1 MASSPSV
8 GTTVAPEISGLTFI
22 KLLGSGGFADV
33 YLYEQ
38 ASPARRVAVKVLRD
52 PALGRDGLS
61 RFKAEADAMA
71 QLEHPHIVPVY
82 SVGQTAEGLPF
93 FTMMYY
99 PKGSLSS
106 RVKQGPMPVAEVL
119 RLGVQL
125 AGALETAHRAG
136 ILHRDV
142 KPANVLVDQFGRI
155 GLGDFG
161 IASRLA
167 AADPES
173 SFSVPWC
180 APEILLGTSSGSA
193 RSDVYGLAA
202 TLWHLLVGRSPF
214 EVPGGD
220 NASDAMAA
228 RVLGMPPPSTD
239 LDDVPMALDR
249 LLRRGLSKDP
259 AQRPGSVLEFV
270 RSLQAIQETSGNG
283 RTELVLPPEEATS
296 LARVQVE
303 GTTLVPPTVRPAGPA
318 TPPPP
323 VSPARWGGGDPT
335 GPQTPPRVPAAM
347 PSPGSYPLPA
357 PPQHPAAPL
366 RQPMAPA
373 PIQQPAPV
381 AQVQHFAQTPAH
393 FQPAHPQPSPV
404 PPPPP
409 GPPSQ
414 QRPRRRGIGLWLGVS
429 AGVIALGVVAA
440 AVIFLR
446 PNSSAGT
453 YPGGTRTPSTT
464 TSASPMTRVSLLT
477 ADDLVQGQGGT
488 WVEATTRSVTTC
500 LPKPSGQSTSAQ
512 TINFTSSWQNGT
524 AFHQVELFP
533 SQELAAE
540 AFVSAR
546 ASLGGCAVQDLTYLA
561 NGWEISNLGEQAVGD
576 SYVLQSATPV
586 HHTVLLIRSGRLLNV
601 LDLGRDRTGVT
612 GEQALKSAWA
622 LLNHQTRDAGA
633 GKPPGTTPLIAIS
646 QPAAGPTPGELVP
659 ADFPQIPGA
668 GGTWSSYPNA
678 KDEVGAKTL
687 CDETAVSKTPN
698 VKIRLNQGW
707 QPPGEHIWL
716 ESFALDF
723 PTNAAASN
731 FYSTLRT
738 NFAKCESRY
747 NNVDVTAL
755 RQVSVPTVL
764 GTATGGWIKIQF
776 TDGNKG
782 RAVQAVLL
790 AGNRVTYVEGNVN
803 KTGAWPS
810 DAQLDAIFTR
820 IAKRAGEI
828 A

>member
-1 MASSPSV
+1 M
-8 GTTVAPEISGLTFI
+8 APEISGLTFI

-82 SVGQTAEGLPF
+82 WVGQTADGLPF

-106 RVKQGPMPVAEVL
+106 RVKQGPMPVADVL
-119 RLGVQL
+119 RLAVQL

-142 KPANVLVDQFGRI
+142 KPANVLIDQFGRI

-180 APEILLGTSSGSA
+180 APEILLGTSSGSV

-220 NASDAMAA
+220 NAADAMAA
-228 RVLGMPPPSTD
+228 RVLGTPPPSTD

-249 LLRRGLSKDP
+249 LLRRGLAKDP

-270 RSLQAIQETSGNG
+270 RSLQAIQETSGSG

-303 GTTLVPPTVRPAGPA
+303 GTTLVPPTARAAAPPAPA
-318 TPPPP
+318 PPVSAPP
-323 VSPARWGGGDPT
+323 VSPARWVGGDPM

-347 PSPGSYPLPA
+347 PSPGRYPLPA
-357 PPQHPAAPL
+357 APQQPTVAPL
-366 RQPMAPA
+366 QQPMAPA
-373 PIQQPAPV
+373 PIQQPAPAAA
-381 AQVQHFAQTPAH
+381 AQLQHFAQTPAH

-409 GPPSQ
+409 APPA
-414 QRPRRRGIGLWLGVS
+414 QRRRRRRGVALWLGV
-429 AGVIALGVVAA
+429 AAVVIALGVIVAA
-440 AVIFLR
+440 VVFLR
-446 PNSSAGT
+446 PKDSTGAT
-453 YPGGTRTPSTT
+453 GGTGTPSNT
-464 TSASPMTRVSLLT
+464 TSAPPMTRVSLLT

-546 ASLGGCAVQDLTYLA
+546 ASLGGCGVQDLTYLA

-601 LDLGRDRTGVT
+601 LDLGRDRTAVT

-622 LLNHQTRDAGA
+622 LLNHQTKDAGA
-633 GKPPGTTPLIAIS
+633 GKFPGTTPLIAIS

-820 IAKRAGEI
+820 IAKRVGEI